1 MQSIQQ
7 MITNLD
13 VVIGDSQRPHP
24 DQYRPIDR
32 PSLITAIFLLL
43 DWEETGYVSRDAFR
57 PIAAMLGM
65 SVTTDEQWENTYMEF
80 CGEYHV
86 QPDVGIEVSWLKSW
100 INDINGEGYIS
111 GSVLHN
117 YLFGV
122 KPKPSRSNRKPP
134 TVTSHPPDVMVKPV
148 TAVST
153 VSPPPTPRMV
163 FPPVPPGLQQPSS
176 SSSSTTPI
184 SPPPTWLHFRYPL

>member
-1 MQSIQQ
+1 M
-7 MITNLD
+7 
-13 VVIGDSQRPHP
+13 V
-24 DQYRPIDR
+24 
-32 PSLITAIFLLL
+32 
-43 DWEETGYVSRDAFR
+43 
-57 PIAAMLGM
+57 
-65 SVTTDEQWENTYMEF
+65 F

-86 QPDVGIEVSWLKSW
+86 QPDVGIKVSRLKSW

-122 KPKPSRSNRKPP
+122 KPKPSRLNRIPP

-148 TAVST
+148 TTVST
-153 VSPPPTPRMV
+153 VSPPPAPRMV

-176 SSSSTTPI
+176 SSSSATPI
-184 SPPPTWLHFRYPL
+184 PPPPTLAPFPLPPLSLRTDPYPMVENADNNPSDPSTDHENEQ